1 MKIVVIVGGGPTG
14 VTLALMLVQ
23 RGIAVTLIE
32 AASDFH
38 RVFRGEALMPSG
50 LNAFDDMGL
59 SKILEQIP
67 HRQLNAW
74 EFILNKKP
82 LFKVDEPIETD
93 TQPCT
98 LFTQPTLNLSKV

>member
-1 MKIVVIVGGGPTG
+1 MKKVAIVGGGPTG

-50 LNAFDDMGL
+50 LNAFDEMGV
-59 SKILEQIP
+59 SKILAEIP

-74 EFILNKKP
+74 EFILY
-82 LFKVDEPIETD
+82 
-93 TQPCT
+93 
-98 LFTQPTLNLSKV
+98 